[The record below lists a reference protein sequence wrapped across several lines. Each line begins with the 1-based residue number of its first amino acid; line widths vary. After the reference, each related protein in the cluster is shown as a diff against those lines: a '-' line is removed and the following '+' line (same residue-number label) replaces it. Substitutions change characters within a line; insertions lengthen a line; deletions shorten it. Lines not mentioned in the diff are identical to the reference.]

1 MSEGTTVRTMD
12 AGWLAMRQ
20 ALGGRPVERLD
31 GRQENDGDAYYAWS
45 MQTAG
50 IALAQAMVESL
61 ARTLH
66 AQVIETHISW
76 VLLTRD
82 LAYKIKKPVHLP
94 FVDYGTLE
102 ARRGF
107 CEEEVRLNRRLAAS
121 LYLGV
126 SRITGTHRMPEV
138 DGAGT
143 ALEYAVRML
152 RFAPGALFGEQLA
165 AGALT
170 PGAVDSLALLLGDF
184 HESAPATADGNG
196 FGSAERRR
204 AVAFAALD
212 GAAPVLHSAERARLG
227 DWLASQAAALGPLWS
242 QRLAA
247 GRVRECHGDLHLDNV
262 VSLDDGVAAFDCIEF
277 DPALRWIDV
286 VDDIAFPIMDF
297 GARGRSDFA
306 FRLLSGWL
314 DRTGDHGGM
323 PALRFSAVYR
333 ALVRAQVEH
342 LRGADRA
349 AAAARRFVDAALHW
363 TQPPSP
369 RLVITHG
376 LPGSGKTFQS
386 QRLLESEG
394 AIRLRSDVERKRL
407 FGLGMLEDSRSHGVD
422 LYNAEATA
430 RTYQHLFCDG
440 ALAAAGRFP
449 GDHRRRVPAARR
461 ADTGRSRWRVS
472 SGCPAPSWI
481 ARPRPKCCANAC
493 WPDALMRRRPTSPFS
508 RS

>member
-1 MSEGTTVRTMD
+1 
-12 AGWLAMRQ
+12 
-20 ALGGRPVERLD
+20 
-31 GRQENDGDAYYAWS
+31 

-66 AQVIETHISW
+66 AQVIETHVSW

-126 SRITGTHRMPEV
+126 SRITGTHRIPEI

-143 ALEYAVRML
+143 VLEYAVRML

-170 PGAVDSLALLLGDF
+170 PDAVDGLALLLGDF

-204 AVAFAALD
+204 AVALAALD
-212 GAAPVLHSAERARLG
+212 GAAPVLDSAERDHLR
-227 DWLASQAAALGPLWS
+227 DWLATQAAALGPLWS
-242 QRLAA
+242 ERLASE
-247 GRVRECHGDLHLDNV
+247 RVRECHGDLHLDNV
-262 VSLDDGVAAFDCIEF
+262 VSLDGGVAAFDCIEF

-286 VDDIAFPIMDF
+286 VDDIAFPVMDF

-306 FRLLSGWL
+306 FRLLNGWL

-349 AAAARRFVDAALHW
+349 AAAARRFVEAALHW

-422 LYNAEATA
+422 LYNAQATA
-430 RTYQHLFCDG
+430 RTYQHLFSAARSLLQAGYPVVIDAAFLLRAERTQ
-440 ALAAAGRFP
+440 ALALARELQ
-449 GDHRRRVPAARR
+449 VPCAILDCQAPPEVLRQRLLARR
-461 ADTGRSRWRVS
+461 ADASEADVAVLEKLSSLAQPLEQGELARVRKADDGTAPTGV
-472 SGCPAPSWI
+472 
-481 ARPRPKCCANAC
+481 
-493 WPDALMRRRPTSPFS
+493 PT
-508 RS
+508 R

>member
-1 MSEGTTVRTMD
+1 
-12 AGWLAMRQ
+12 
-20 ALGGRPVERLD
+20 
-31 GRQENDGDAYYAWS
+31 

-126 SRITGTHRMPEV
+126 SRITGTHRIPEI
-138 DGAGT
+138 DGAGPV
-143 ALEYAVRML
+143 LEYAVRML

-170 PGAVDSLALLLGDF
+170 PDAVDGLALLLGDF

-204 AVAFAALD
+204 AVALAALD
-212 GAAPVLHSAERARLG
+212 GAAPVLDSAERDHLR
-227 DWLASQAAALGPLWS
+227 DWLATQAAALGPLWS
-242 QRLAA
+242 ERLASE
-247 GRVRECHGDLHLDNV
+247 RVRECHGDLHLDNV
-262 VSLDDGVAAFDCIEF
+262 VSLDGGVAAFDCIEF

-286 VDDIAFPIMDF
+286 VDDIAFPVMDF

-306 FRLLSGWL
+306 FRLLNGWL

-349 AAAARRFVDAALHW
+349 AAAARRFVEAALHW

-422 LYNAEATA
+422 LYNAQATA
-430 RTYQHLFCDG
+430 RTYQHLFSAARSLLQAGYPVVIDAAFLLRAERAQ
-440 ALAAAGRFP
+440 ALALARELQ
-449 GDHRRRVPAARR
+449 VPCAILDCQAPPEVLRQRLLARR
-461 ADTGRSRWRVS
+461 ADASEADVAVLEKLSSLAQPLEQGELARVRKADDGTAPTGV
-472 SGCPAPSWI
+472 
-481 ARPRPKCCANAC
+481 
-493 WPDALMRRRPTSPFS
+493 PT
-508 RS
+508 R